1 MHFKYRSH
9 YHSTSLPR
17 HRSAVVL
24 TIHTRHRSEGANIL
38 IAENI
43 SCITIQWANENITNV
58 GILITAENTY
68 RVLDPLAMLLLHDK
82 QIEVTKLETTPS
94 LEYLSKFHLSIIVLV
109 YCMIIVC

>member
-58 GILITAENTY
+58 GVYINY
-68 RVLDPLAMLLLHDK
+68 SRK
-82 QIEVTKLETTPS
+82 
-94 LEYLSKFHLSIIVLV
+94 YLSGAGSASNAIIARQAD
-109 YCMIIVC
+109 